1 MPIFLARMTP
11 RRRFHA
17 DRAAVLDRD
26 PGHFAILH
34 DIDAA
39 LGGRARIAP
48 DHGIVARRAAARLH
62 QAAMNG
68 KARIVVVQ
76 IGQEGANALAVEKLA
91 AGAVQPHGVA
101 APGKGV
107 ALSVGVINIDDAALA
122 DHRVVVEVP
131 LQALPELH
139 RPFVE
144 AFIAGQQII
153 GADDGRVAS
162 GIAGADPVLFQHGD
176 IGDAV
181 HLGEIMRGGEAVAAA
196 ADNDHVVGRFRRR
209 IAPGRPPVL
218 VTRQRVPGERPT
230 RIMHSGTPSAQ
241 QSSVVWRSHSV
252 RWRE

>member
-11 RRRFHA
+11 RRCFHA

-39 LGGRARIAP
+39 VGGCARIAP
-48 DHGIVARRAAARLH
+48 YHGVVARRAAARLH
-62 QAAMNG
+62 QAAVNG
-68 KARIVVVQ
+68 KARIVVIQ
-76 IGQEGANALAVEKLA
+76 IRQEGANALAVEKLA

-101 APGKGV
+101 AAGEGV
-107 ALSVGVINIDDAALA
+107 ALNVRMVNVDDAPLA
-122 DHRVVVEVP
+122 DHRVVVEIA
-131 LQALPELH
+131 LQSLPELH

-153 GADDGRVAS
+153 GTDDGRISS

-176 IGDAV
+176 VGDAV

-196 ADNDHVVGRFRRR
+196 ADNDHVVGGFGRR

-218 VTRQRVPGERPT
+218 MTRQRVPGERPT

>member
-1 MPIFLARMTP
+1 MPIFVGANDAAG
-11 RRRFHA
+11 RFHA

-39 LGGRARIAP
+39 VGSRARITP
-48 DHGIVARRAAARLH
+48 DHGVVPRRAAARLH
-62 QAAMNG
+62 QSTVDG

-91 AGAVQPHGVA
+91 ASAVQPHGVA
-101 APGKGV
+101 AAGKGV
-107 ALSVGVINIDDAALA
+107 ALNVGVINVDDAALA
-122 DHRVVVEVP
+122 HHRVVVEVA
-131 LQALPELH
+131 LQSLPELH

-144 AFIAGQQII
+144 AFVAGEEII

-162 GIAGADPVLFQHGD
+162 GIAGADPVLLQHGD
-176 IGDAV
+176 VGDAV

-196 ADNDHVVGRFRRR
+196 ADNDHVVGSFGRR

-218 VTRQRVPGERPT
+218 VTRQCVPGERPT